1 MSQKDLIRELK
12 LTITDMTK
20 EKNDAVKLASDKDI
34 KIKQLLTQLEQST
47 DDTKALGKKVADIE
61 DKLRKK
67 ESVSVDKVE

>member
-12 LTITDMTK
+12 LTIIDMTK
-20 EKNDAVKLASDKDI
+20 EKNDAVKLASDKDV

-67 ESVSVDKVE
+67 ESVSVHKV

>member
-12 LTITDMTK
+12 LTIIDMTK
-20 EKNDAVKLASDKDI
+20 EKNDAVKLASDKDV

-47 DDTKALGKKVADIE
+47 DDTKSLGKKVADIE

-67 ESVSVDKVE
+67 ESASVDKVE

>member
-12 LTITDMTK
+12 LTIVDMTK
-20 EKNDAVKLASDKDI
+20 EKNDAVKLASDKDV

>member
-12 LTITDMTK
+12 LTIIDMTK
-20 EKNDAVKLASDKDI
+20 EKNDAVKLASDKDV

>member
-20 EKNDAVKLASDKDI
+20 EKNDAVKLASDKDV

>member
-1 MSQKDLIRELK
+1 
-12 LTITDMTK
+12 MTK
-20 EKNDAVKLASDKDI
+20 EKNDAVKLASDKDV

-47 DDTKALGKKVADIE
+47 DYTKALGKKVADIE

>member
-1 MSQKDLIRELK
+1 MK
-12 LTITDMTK
+12 LTIIDMTK
-20 EKNDAVKLASDKDI
+20 EKNDAVKLASDKDV

-47 DDTKALGKKVADIE
+47 DDTKALCKKVADIE

>member
-12 LTITDMTK
+12 LTIVDMTK

>member
-12 LTITDMTK
+12 LTIIDMTK